1 LTPIGDGD
9 AMDAAIPRVAAYRFH
24 MTKSVAACVGHPFVV
39 KSAVAVS
46 MLSVHA
52 AAFAQ
57 NTLRPP
63 TPGKPE
69 TPGLVM
75 QILFAALGI
84 GLVAGVFLIKAKRGH
99 QD

>member
-1 LTPIGDGD
+1 MKKLL
-9 AMDAAIPRVAAYRFH
+9 
-24 MTKSVAACVGHPFVV
+24 AACISHPLVTRGV
-39 KSAVAVS
+39 AVAGVLA
-46 MLSVHA
+46 MNA
-52 AAFAQ
+52 AVLAQ
-57 NTLRPP
+57 NANTLRPP

-84 GLVAGVFLIKAKRGH
+84 ALVAGTFLIKAKRGH